1 MPYLGDY
8 IGHLLSEITTARV
21 QADLESVRIADLY
34 ASHPL
39 LKHMAV
45 PRFRLPDVT
54 IDAPVVVTQMDEA
67 AAGQPLRGGI
77 GIDDVHAAVERGLT
91 AALDQPSFKMTAK
104 QKNELRAA
112 VTLSTSN
119 YAPPAGTAIAGSS
132 LSEIVTAACEA
143 FADSFGSRGDV
154 SSDVIAR
161 LSATFQQT
169 VTAAL
174 QQGGHPVPRLCVAV
188 TTRELREAGPPELL
202 ARLHLTVSEEAMEW
216 SVSETDGKTTSR
228 LVSE

>member
-1 MPYLGDY
+1 MPNLGDY

-45 PRFRLPDVT
+45 PRFRLPSVT

-67 AAGQPLRGGI
+67 AAGQPVRGGI

-91 AALDQPSFKMTAK
+91 AALDQSAFRTAAK
-104 QKNELRAA
+104 QKNELRSA
-112 VTLSTSN
+112 VTQATSSF
-119 YAPPAGTAIAGSS
+119 APPAGAAIPGSAI
-132 LSEIVTAACEA
+132 SEIVNAAGEA
-143 FADSFGSRGDV
+143 FANTLGSRPGV
-154 SSDVIAR
+154 SPDDASR
-161 LSATFQQT
+161 LAEIFQKT

-174 QQGGHPVPRLCVAV
+174 QQSGQPVPRLHVGV

-216 SVSETDGKTTSR
+216 SVSESDGKTTSR
-228 LVSE
+228 LVAE

>member
-1 MPYLGDY
+1 MPNLGDY

-45 PRFRLPDVT
+45 PRFRLPNVT
-54 IDAPVVVTQMDEA
+54 IDAPVAVTQMEEA
-67 AAGQPLRGGI
+67 APGRPVRGGI

-91 AALDQPSFKMTAK
+91 SALDQPALKTSAK
-104 QKNELRAA
+104 QRNDLRTA
-112 VTLSTSN
+112 VTQSTSSF
-119 YAPPAGTAIAGSS
+119 APTAGSAIPGS
-132 LSEIVTAACEA
+132 SITDIVTAAGEA
-143 FADSFGSRGDV
+143 FADTLGSRPGISPDDV
-154 SSDVIAR
+154 AR
-161 LSATFQQT
+161 LAATFQQT
-169 VTAAL
+169 VAAAL
-174 QQGGHPVPRLCVAV
+174 QQGGHPVPRLHVAV

-216 SVSETDGKTTSR
+216 SVSESDGKTTSR
-228 LVSE
+228 LVTE